1 MFCGEN
7 DFLWLKECWL
17 QMTVTGPGRGLH
29 FRQLPVS
36 AVPQNA
42 DVRSTAGH
50 CINVTL
56 SYTFVS
62 GPHGPAAVN
71 SSTAYSNFHC

>member
-1 MFCGEN
+1 M
-7 DFLWLKECWL
+7 
-17 QMTVTGPGRGLH
+17 
-29 FRQLPVS
+29 
-36 AVPQNA
+36 PQNA

-62 GPHGPAAVN
+62 GPHGPAAGKFFNRVQQFSLLTDRILAGQEVLEN
-71 SSTAYSNFHC
+71 IWSL